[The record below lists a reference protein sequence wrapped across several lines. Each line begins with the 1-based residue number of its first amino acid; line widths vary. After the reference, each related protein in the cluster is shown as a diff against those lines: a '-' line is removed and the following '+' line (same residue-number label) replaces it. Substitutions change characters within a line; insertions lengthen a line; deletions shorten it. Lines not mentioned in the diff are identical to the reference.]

1 MSRSKSSDV
10 VFVDS
15 ERGGPPRARFIGE
28 IDPDANLT
36 LTLHFRRRSP
46 SPPTGGAKDLAR
58 FKRHYSRAALD
69 HERART
75 HGPVAARTA
84 AFLDGADVAVRSID
98 VTRRRM
104 EIEAPARVLIALF
117 HVDLGLYSD
126 GVRTFRA
133 RTGTLRVPRPIA
145 PWTRAIVGFDKRP
158 LPIRAALA
166 SDDSATALWPSRVA
180 ALYGVP
186 LDRDV
191 SRQCVG
197 VIALG
202 GGYRPEDLASAMAGM
217 GRRPPEI
224 VEVSVNGAVNNFGEN
239 DRADEEIA
247 LDLQTLAAL
256 LPGARIVVYFAAN
269 SQQALADAVDTA
281 VHDSVNDPKV
291 ISVSWGGPEV
301 HWTSPRR
308 EALNAALCDAARLR
322 VSVVAA
328 TGADLATCS
337 EPDGKAH
344 VWFPASSPYV
354 LGCAG
359 TSIDLI
365 NDAIA
370 DESVWNTGSSGAG
383 GGVSDFFPV
392 AAFQG
397 NAGIPLSV
405 STGRAG
411 RGVPDVTA
419 MASETPG
426 YRIVVNGDVRSLGGT
441 SAATP
446 LWAGVLAIA
455 NSSRSTPVGLIAP
468 YLYANPGLTRPIRQG
483 DNKKN
488 GVGYAAGADWSACA
502 GLGAPIGGQLLTALA
517 ALTRV

>member
-1 MSRSKSSDV
+1 M
-10 VFVDS
+10 
-15 ERGGPPRARFIGE
+15 IGE
-28 IDPDANLT
+28 IDPGDNLA

-46 SPPTGGAKDLAR
+46 PLPTGGAKDLAR
-58 FKRHYSRAALD
+58 LKRRYSRAALD
-69 HERART
+69 HQRART
-75 HGPVAARTA
+75 HGPVAARIT
-84 AFLDGADVAVRSID
+84 AFLGEAGVAVRSTD

-104 EIEAPARVLIALF
+104 DIEAPARVLTALF
-117 HVDLGLYSD
+117 HADVALYSD

-133 RTGTLRVPRPIA
+133 RTGTLRAPRPIA
-145 PWTRAIVGFDKRP
+145 PWTRAIVGFDQRP
-158 LPIRAALA
+158 LPIRAAVA
-166 SDDSATALWPSRVA
+166 SDNGAAALWPSRVA

-202 GGYRPEDLASAMAGM
+202 GGYRAEDLATATAGM

-224 VEVSVNGAVNNFGEN
+224 VEVSVGGAVNNFGGN

-247 LDLQTLAAL
+247 LDLQILAAL
-256 LPGARIVVYFAAN
+256 LPGARIVIYFAAN
-269 SQQALADAVDTA
+269 SQQALADAVDKA
-281 VHDSVNDPKV
+281 VHDFVNDPKV
-291 ISVSWGGPEV
+291 ISVSWGAPEM

-328 TGADLATCS
+328 TGDDLATCN

-344 VWFPASSPYV
+344 VWFPASSPYA

-359 TSIDLI
+359 TSIDLV

-370 DESVWNTGSSGAG
+370 DESVWNIGSAGAG

-397 NAGIPLSV
+397 KAGVPPSV

-411 RGVPDVTA
+411 RGVPDVAA

-426 YRIVVNGDVRSLGGT
+426 YRIVVNGDVRNLGGT
-441 SAATP
+441 SAAAP

-455 NSSRSTPVGLIAP
+455 NSSRSSPVGLIAP

-483 DNKKN
+483 DNRKN
-488 GVGYAAGADWSACA
+488 GVGYTAGADWSACA
-502 GLGAPIGGQLLTALA
+502 GLGAPIGGRLFDALA
-517 ALTRV
+517 ASMRV

>member
-1 MSRSKSSDV
+1 VRRAKSSYV
-10 VFVDS
+10 YFAGS
-15 ERGGPPRARFIGE
+15 ERGAPPGARLVGA
-28 IDPDANLT
+28 IDPDANLA
-36 LTLHFRRRSP
+36 LTLYFRRRSP
-46 SPPTGGAKDLAR
+46 PPPTGGAKDLAR
-58 FKRHYSRAALD
+58 FKRRFSRAALD
-69 HERART
+69 HQRART
-75 HGPVAARTA
+75 HGPVAERIA
-84 AFLDGADVAVRSID
+84 AFLAEAGVAVRSID
-98 VTRRRM
+98 VTSRRM
-104 EIEAPARVLIALF
+104 EIEAPARVLTALF
-117 HVDLGLYSD
+117 HADVWLYND

-133 RTGTLRVPRPIA
+133 RTGTLRVPRLIA
-145 PWTRAIVGFDKRP
+145 PWTRAIVGFDQRP
-158 LPIRAALA
+158 LPIRAAVA
-166 SDDSATALWPSRVA
+166 SDNGAAALWPSQVA

-197 VIALG
+197 VIVLG
-202 GGYRPEDLASAMAGM
+202 GGYRAEDLTTAMTGT
-217 GRRPPEI
+217 GRRPPQI
-224 VEVSVNGAVNNFGEN
+224 VEVSVDGAVNNFGDN

-247 LDLQTLAAL
+247 LDLQVLAAL
-256 LPGARIVVYFAAN
+256 MPGARIVIYFAAN
-269 SQQALADAVDTA
+269 NQQALADALDKA

-308 EALNAALCDAARLR
+308 EALNAALCDAVRLR

-328 TGADLATCS
+328 TGDDLATCN
-337 EPDGKAH
+337 EPDGRAH

-370 DESVWNTGSSGAG
+370 DERVWNIGSAGTG

-392 AAFQG
+392 AAFQSNSG
-397 NAGIPLSV
+397 VPLSV
-405 STGRAG
+405 STGSAG

-426 YRIVVNGDVRSLGGT
+426 YRIVVNGDVRNLGGT

-468 YLYANPGLTRPIRQG
+468 YLYTNPGLTRPIRHG
-483 DNKKN
+483 DNKQN
-488 GVGYAAGADWSACA
+488 GVGYTAGADWSACA
-502 GLGAPIGGQLLTALA
+502 GLGAPIGARLLEGLVTAK
-517 ALTRV
+517 T